1 MLPRTLEP
9 EVMDTREEAV
19 DYDSMNHAEVNRVF
33 VDDLLEAANRAGF
46 DELLAAESLRV
57 LDVGTGTA
65 QIPIELCRRP
75 INCDVWAID
84 LAVEMLLLAEQNVR
98 EAALDGRILL
108 EKEDAKE
115 LAYSD
120 SDYDWVISNSIVHH
134 IPEPSTSL
142 AEMLRVLRPGGFF
155 FVRDLLRPG
164 TDNEVESIVRTYA
177 GEENEHQQQL
187 FRQSLHA
194 ALTVGEMRELMTS
207 IGWPEE
213 CVSQNSDRHWTVAGT
228 KPA

>member
-19 DYDSMNHAEVNRVF
+19 DYDSMDHSGVNRVF
-33 VDDLLEAANRAGF
+33 VDDLLAASQEAGF
-46 DELLAAESLRV
+46 DESSLTEPLRI

-75 INCDVWAID
+75 LDSDVWAID

-108 EKEDAKE
+108 EQEDAK
-115 LAYSD
+115 AMNYAD
-120 SDYDWVISNSIVHH
+120 ADFDWVISNSIAHH
-134 IPEPSTSL
+134 IPEPESSL
-142 AEMLRVLRPGGFF
+142 REMLRVLRPGGFF
-155 FVRDLLRPG
+155 FVRDLLRPE
-164 TDNEVESIVRTYA
+164 TDTEVEAIVRTYA
-177 GEENEHQQQL
+177 GSENEHQQQL

-194 ALTVGEMRELMTS
+194 ALTVDEMRELMTS
-207 IGWPEE
+207 LGWYGES
-213 CVSQNSDRHWTVAGT
+213 VSQNSDRHWTVAGV
-228 KPA
+228 KPE